1 MNRQRP
7 SSGAGAG
14 SRPLMPGEAA
24 RALIKRKIQEAG
36 KAARSSEDIFLGQAA
51 GRVLAA
57 APQALSD
64 SPAADNSALDGF
76 AVYGADLARDGG
88 PVRLRLV
95 GQSLAGHPSA
105 VKLKA
110 GEALRIMTG
119 GVMPEGADTV
129 VALERTRILAV
140 ADRGWIELVPPLAV
154 PGANVRPRGED
165 VRAGSRPVAAGARL
179 RPAQIAML
187 ASIGAARVQ
196 VCPRVR
202 GAVLSTGDELRPLE
216 KEKGKGGGKPL
227 QAGEVFDSNRWLL
240 HALLRRLDAE
250 VIDCGLVGDHPGL
263 IAEALRAAADR
274 ADIVITSGGVS
285 TGDAD
290 FLPQVLEELGE
301 LWFRGVALRP
311 GRPFMAGS
319 LAGHAGLQPAGQSGR
334 RRRLLLPVRQRGRAD
349 FGRRGGAIAGPAVLR
364 PSGRGPAQVTG
375 ARGVPAR
382 PPAARRG
389 GRAMGRQHRRA
400 GGGERFTRWARP
412 IAWWC
417 CRRSAIGSRPA
428 IWWRCNLSKP
438 WCSGSREPA
447 ACRRFRRATATAAES
462 PAAAV
467 ARRGQAIRSGRKNT
481 RQTSQAGRWHRVL
494 RRARGG
500 RDRGAGKSPP
510 PAHKIRA
517 GCMSDS

>member
-1 MNRQRP
+1 
-7 SSGAGAG
+7 
-14 SRPLMPGEAA
+14 MPGAAA
-24 RALIKRKIQEAG
+24 RALIKRKIKAAG
-36 KAARSSEDIFLGQAA
+36 KAAASSEEIFLGQAA

-76 AVYGADLARDGG
+76 AVCGADLARDGG

-105 VKLKA
+105 VELKA

-129 VALERTRILAV
+129 VALERTRVLAA
-140 ADRGWIELVPPLAV
+140 ADCGWIELVPPLAV

-202 GAVLSTGDELRPLE
+202 AAVLSTGDELRPLE
-216 KEKGKGGGKPL
+216 KEKGGGKPL
-227 QAGEVFDSNRWLL
+227 RAGEVFDSNRWLL

-250 VIDCGLVGDHPGL
+250 VIDCGLVGDQPGL
-263 IAEALRAAADR
+263 IAEALRAAAER
-274 ADIVITSGGVS
+274 ADLVITSGGVS

-290 FLPQVLEELGE
+290 FLPQVLQEFGE

-319 LAGHAGLQPAGQSGR
+319 LAGTPVFSLPGNPVAAAVCFYRFVKEAVQLLAGEEEPSPAPLFYARAAAALRKTAGR
-334 RRRLLLPVRQRGRAD
+334 EEYQRGR
-349 FGRRGGAIAGPAVLR
+349 
-364 PSGRGPAQVTG
+364 
-375 ARGVPAR
+375 
-382 PPAARRG
+382 
-389 GRAMGRQHRRA
+389 
-400 GGGERFTRWARP
+400 
-412 IAWWC
+412 
-417 CRRSAIGSRPA
+417 
-428 IWWRCNLSKP
+428 
-438 WCSGSREPA
+438 
-447 ACRRFRRATATAAES
+447 
-462 PAAAV
+462 
-467 ARRGQAIRSGRKNT
+467 
-481 RQTSQAGRWHRVL
+481 L
-494 RRARGG
+494 RRDEAGELWVDSTGG
-500 RDRGAGKSPP
+500 QGAGKIHSLGAADCLVVLPP
-510 PAHKIRA
+510 ERERVEA
-517 GCMSDS
+517 GDLVAVQPFEGLV